1 MTPEQ
6 LDLGSGP
13 LVGHVRATES
23 NSATVEVFDPAMLRR
38 INVLDLVALGGRR
51 PGERLLGLVA
61 GVTKGFAP
69 GAQNDNGAGRD
80 PAAVGAVRVML
91 IGTLDRVGDEDVF
104 KRGASSFPSVG
115 SECALVDGELLRGF
129 MSVVAENVDEDE
141 RLQLGRFVADEDAI
155 AVADGNRLFQRHA
168 GLLGSTGTGKSWAV
182 ALLLERAAKLAHPN
196 MIVFDMHGEYAP
208 LTEGTAS
215 EPPIARGLRVAG
227 PGDLA
232 SPRDDVLFVPY
243 WLLDRDEMLSLVLDE
258 TDPDAPNQA
267 IRFSDHVHKLKV
279 STLLA
284 EGYEETAA
292 TVTVDSPV
300 PYRLEN
306 LVAWLR
312 ADDEEKIVRQPS
324 GDVVPGPYAGRL
336 TRFISRLEARMRDGR
351 YGFMF
356 NPPPQCREYNWLVD
370 TATTLL
376 DSTNGPG
383 IKVIDFSEVPAEA
396 LPVVVGV
403 LARLLYDVQF
413 WTDPRARTPL
423 CFICDEAHLY
433 MPSPE
438 GRGATHREA
447 LRAFEQIAKE
457 GRKYGVALLIVSQR
471 PSDVSRTVLA
481 QCNNFIVMR
490 LTNDHDQQ
498 VVSQL
503 VPESLVRLTDVVPFL
518 DVGEAVLLGDALL
531 LPTRMKLDPPAI
543 PPASATRAF
552 WNDWA
557 GQPSSDQAIVDGVE
571 ALRRQVRPDGW
582 RETAGASRASLIDG
596 L

>member
-1 MTPEQ
+1 MTPEA
-6 LDLGSGP
+6 LDLASGP
-13 LVGHVRATES
+13 TVGRVRDIES
-23 NSATVEVFDPAMLRR
+23 STLTVDVFGLAMLAQ
-38 INVLDLVALGGRR
+38 VSVFDLVALTGRR
-51 PGERLLGLVA
+51 PGERLLGLVS
-61 GVTKGFAP
+61 GVTQRSGDGAP
-69 GAQNDNGAGRD
+69 STNGSA
-80 PAAVGAVRVML
+80 PEAAAVGTVRVML
-91 IGTLDRVGDEDVF
+91 IGTLDRVGDHDVF
-104 KRGASSFPSVG
+104 KRGASSFPAVG
-115 SECALVDGELLRGF
+115 SECTLIEGDRLRRF
-129 MSVVAENVDEDE
+129 MAVVAESVEPDE
-141 RLQLGRFVADEDAI
+141 RLELGRFVADENAV

-168 GLLGSTGTGKSWAV
+168 GLLGSTGTGKSWTV
-182 ALLLERAAKLAHPN
+182 GLMLERASKLAHPN

-208 LTEGTAS
+208 LTEGHGGN
-215 EPPIARGLRVAG
+215 PPIARGLRVAG
-227 PGDLA
+227 PGDLTTHA
-232 SPRDDVLFVPY
+232 DDVLFVPY

-279 STLLA
+279 SALLA
-284 EGYEETAA
+284 DGYEDTAA

-306 LVAWLR
+306 LVAWLK
-312 ADDEEKIVRQPS
+312 ADDEEKIIRQPS
-324 GDVVPGPYAGRL
+324 GDVVPGPFAGRL
-336 TRFISRLEARMRDGR
+336 TRFISRLEARIRDGR

-356 NPPPQCREYNWLVD
+356 NPPAECREYDWLVE

-413 WTDPRARTPL
+413 WTDPAARTPL

-433 MPSPE
+433 MPSPD
-438 GRGATHREA
+438 GRSATHREA

-457 GRKYGVALLIVSQR
+457 GRKWGVALLIVSQR
-471 PSDVSRTVLA
+471 PADVSRTVLA

-490 LTNDHDQQ
+490 LTNDQDQR

-503 VPESLVRLTDVVPFL
+503 VPESLTRLTDILPFL
-518 DVGEAVLLGDALL
+518 DVGEAVVLGDSLL
-531 LPTRMKLDPPAI
+531 LPTRLKLDPPTV
-543 PPASATRAF
+543 PPASATRDF

-557 GQPSSDQAIVDGVE
+557 TQPSSEQAIVDGVE
-571 ALRRQVRPDGW
+571 ALRRQVRPTGW
-582 RETAGASRASLIDG
+582 RDAAEPLTR
-596 L
+596 

>member
-1 MTPEQ
+1 MTPAA
-6 LDLGSGP
+6 LDLASGP
-13 LVGHVRATES
+13 RVGRVRDIES
-23 NSATVEVFDPAMLRR
+23 TTLTVDVFGLAMLAQ
-38 INVLDLVALGGRR
+38 VSVFDLVALTGRG
-51 PGERLLGLVA
+51 PGERLLGLVS
-61 GVTKGFAP
+61 GVTQRAADGAP
-69 GAQNDNGAGRD
+69 STNGAG
-80 PAAVGAVRVML
+80 PEGAPVGTVRVML
-91 IGTLDRVGDEDVF
+91 IGTLDRVGDRDVF
-104 KRGASSFPSVG
+104 KRGASSFPAVG
-115 SECALVDGELLRGF
+115 SECTLIEGDRLRRF
-129 MSVVAENVDEDE
+129 MAVVAESVEPDE
-141 RLQLGRFVADEDAI
+141 RLELGRFVADENAV

-168 GLLGSTGTGKSWAV
+168 GLLGSTGTGKSWTV
-182 ALLLERAAKLAHPN
+182 GLMLERASKLAHPN

-208 LTEGTAS
+208 LTEGRDGN
-215 EPPIARGLRVAG
+215 PPIARGLRVAG
-227 PGDLA
+227 PGDLTTQA
-232 SPRDDVLFVPY
+232 DDVLFVPY

-279 STLLA
+279 SALLA
-284 EGYEETAA
+284 EGYEDTAA

-306 LVAWLR
+306 LVAWLK

-324 GDVVPGPYAGRL
+324 GDVVPGPFAGRL
-336 TRFISRLEARMRDGR
+336 TRFISRLEARIRDGR

-356 NPPPQCREYNWLVD
+356 NPPPECREYDWLVD

-413 WTDPRARTPL
+413 WTDPAARTPL

-457 GRKYGVALLIVSQR
+457 GRKWGVALLIVSQR
-471 PSDVSRTVLA
+471 PADVSRTVLA

-490 LTNDHDQQ
+490 LTNDQDQR

-503 VPESLVRLTDVVPFL
+503 VPESLTRLTDILPFL
-518 DVGEAVLLGDALL
+518 DVGEAVVLGDSLL
-531 LPTRMKLDPPAI
+531 LPTRLKFDPPAV
-543 PPASATRAF
+543 PPASATRDF

-557 GQPSSDQAIVDGVE
+557 SQPSSEQAIVDGVE
-571 ALRRQVRPDGW
+571 ALRRQVRPSGW
-582 RETAGASRASLIDG
+582 RDAIGPLAR
-596 L
+596 

>member
-1 MTPEQ
+1 MTPEA
-6 LDLGSGP
+6 LNLGSGP
-13 LVGHVRATES
+13 LLGRVTEIES
-23 NSATVEVFDPAMLRR
+23 SRVTVELLDATAVGR
-38 INVLDLVALGGRR
+38 ITVSDLVALPGRR
-51 PGERLLGLVA
+51 AGEWLIGLVD
-61 GVTKGFAP
+61 GVTA
-69 GAQNDNGAGRD
+69 GASHDVHTDNGAGRA
-80 PAAVGAVRVML
+80 PTAAGALRAML
-91 IGTLDRVGDEDVF
+91 IGTLGGGPDGDVF
-104 KRGASSFPSVG
+104 RRGANSFPTVG
-115 SECALVDGELLRGF
+115 SECHQIEGELLRRF
-129 MSVVAENVDEDE
+129 MVVLSENVAPGE
-141 RLQLGRFVADEDAI
+141 RLELGRFVAERSAV

-168 GLLGSTGTGKSWAV
+168 GLLGSTGSGKSWTV
-182 ALLLERAAKLAHPN
+182 ALMLERASKLAHPN

-208 LTEGTAS
+208 LTGARGDR
-215 EPPIARGLRVAG
+215 PPIARGLRVAG
-227 PGDLA
+227 PGDLTDP
-232 SPRDDVLFVPY
+232 SDDVLFVPY

-279 STLLA
+279 STLLQHGH
-284 EGYEETAA
+284 EDTAA

-306 LVAWLR
+306 LVAWLK

-336 TRFISRLEARMRDGR
+336 TRFISRLEARIRDGR
-351 YGFMF
+351 YGFIF
-356 NPPPQCREYNWLVD
+356 NPPAKCRDYDWFVE
-370 TATTLL
+370 TAATLL
-376 DSTNGPG
+376 DTTRGPG

-413 WTDPRARTPL
+413 WTDPEARTPL

-433 MPSPE
+433 MPAPE

-457 GRKYGVALLIVSQR
+457 GRKYGVGLLIVSQR
-471 PSDVSRTVLA
+471 PADVSRTVLS

-490 LTNDHDQQ
+490 LTNDNDQQ

-503 VPESLVRLTDVVPFL
+503 VPASLTRLTDVLPFL

-531 LPTRMKLDPPAI
+531 LPTRVKLDSPAI
-543 PPASATRAF
+543 QPASATRAF

-557 GQPSSDQAIVDGVE
+557 TQPSSDDAIVQGVE
-571 ALRRQVRPDGW
+571 ALRRQVRPSGW
-582 RETAGASRASLIDG
+582 HDAVEPLTR
-596 L
+596 

>member
-1 MTPEQ
+1 MTPEA
-6 LDLGSGP
+6 LNLAAGP
-13 LVGHVRATES
+13 LVGHVRDIEASTL
-23 NSATVEVFDPAMLRR
+23 TVDVFDPAMLRR
-38 INVLDLVALGGRR
+38 VSVLDLISLSGRKE
-51 PGERLLGLVA
+51 GERLLGLVS
-61 GVTKGFAP
+61 GVTHGSGN
-69 GAQNDNGAGRD
+69 GARSDNGAGRE
-80 PAAVGAVRVML
+80 PAAVGQVRAML
-91 IGTLDRVGDEDVF
+91 IGTLDRVGEYDVF

-115 SECALVDGELLRGF
+115 SECTLVAGQLLADF
-129 MSVVAENVDEDE
+129 MAVVADNVHPDE
-141 RLQLGRFVADEDAI
+141 RLQLGRFVADEHAV

-168 GLLGSTGTGKSWAV
+168 GLLGSTGTGKSWTV
-182 ALLLERAAKLAHPN
+182 ALMLERAAKLAHPN
-196 MIVFDMHGEYAP
+196 LIVLDMHGEYAP
-208 LTEGTAS
+208 LTEEHDG
-215 EPPIARGLRVAG
+215 EPPIARGFRIAG
-227 PGDLA
+227 PGDL
-232 SPRDDVLFVPY
+232 SSQSDDVLFVPY

-258 TDPDAPNQA
+258 SDPDAPNQS

-279 STLLA
+279 SALLA

-312 ADDEEKIVRQPS
+312 ADDEEKIVKQPS

-336 TRFISRLEARMRDGR
+336 TRFISRLEARIRDGR

-356 NPPPQCREYNWLVD
+356 NPPPECREYDWLVD
-370 TATTLL
+370 TATKLL

-413 WTDPRARTPL
+413 WTDPAARTPL

-471 PSDVSRTVLA
+471 PADVSRTVLA
-481 QCNNFIVMR
+481 QCNNFVVMR
-490 LTNDHDQQ
+490 LTNDQDQQ

-503 VPESLVRLTDVVPFL
+503 VPESLVRLTDVLPFL
-518 DVGEAVLLGDALL
+518 DVGEAVVLGDSLL
-531 LPTRMKLDPPAI
+531 LPTRLKFDPPVVA
-543 PPASATRAF
+543 PASATRSF
-552 WNDWA
+552 WNDWTS
-557 GQPSSDQAIVDGVE
+557 QPSSEQAIIEGVE
-571 ALRRQVRPDGW
+571 ALRRQVRPSGW
-582 RETAGASRASLIDG
+582 RDAIGPFAR
-596 L
+596 